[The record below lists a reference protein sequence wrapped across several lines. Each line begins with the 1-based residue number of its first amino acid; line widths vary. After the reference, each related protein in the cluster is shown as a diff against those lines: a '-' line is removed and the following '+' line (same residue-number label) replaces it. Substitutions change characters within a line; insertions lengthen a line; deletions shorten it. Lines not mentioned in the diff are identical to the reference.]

1 LTAFSLESTMP
12 LYRRDNG
19 RFIYALLDPRDGTVR
34 YVGCAIDVEKRFQEH
49 LRDRGNTPK
58 CRWLAE
64 LKQDGLYPKL
74 EILEIVKGFYGA
86 FSREDYWIK
95 EMLAAGA
102 PLTNFIP
109 MQGVFT
115 KQKAA
120 ISTPYSWRGTKL
132 RTVRKRLKVTKDKVA
147 DLAGVSTSAYNR
159 AEGGF
164 PVNYDV
170 AMDIL
175 QAINSLL
182 VEYGQSEVSIED
194 LDWMTE

>member
-1 LTAFSLESTMP
+1 MP
-12 LYRRDNG
+12 VNRRG
-19 RFIYALLDPRDGTVR
+19 ITRAIYALLDPRDDTVH

-64 LKQDGLYPKL
+64 LKQYGLYPKL
-74 EILEIVKGFYGA
+74 EILETVNGFYGA
-86 FSREDYWIK
+86 FSREDYWIN

-102 PLTNFIP
+102 PLTNSVP

-120 ISTPYSWRGTKL
+120 ITTPYGWRGTKL
-132 RTVRKRLKVTKDKVA
+132 RAVRKRLKATKDEVA
-147 DLAGVSTSAYNR
+147 GWAGVSTSAYSR
-159 AEGGF
+159 AEGGY
-164 PVNYDV
+164 PIKYGV

-182 VEYGQSEVSIED
+182 VEYGQSEVSLED